1 MNKNY
6 TVTQEWKPL
15 SDIMGQDYDH
25 TKNYILYTNEINVG
39 LLRYAYTKSVPTNE
53 RGLELKSF
61 STIELGIDKGD
72 DIYLK
77 GSASSIDIVIIEK
90 E

>member
-6 TVTQEWKPL
+6 IVTQEWKPL

-53 RGLELKSF
+53 RGLELNSF

-77 GSASSIDIVIIEK
+77 GSASNIDIVIIEK